1 MVKASRDTCIKGG
14 PAKISV
20 IGVGHVGATFAYA
33 LLLSGIAVEV
43 VLVDKDRARAT
54 SEALDLAHA
63 LPFRMPASVRAGHM
77 PDTAGSHIVVIAAG
91 PNQHHGESR
100 LDLAARNAV
109 VVREVAAGIAEH
121 SPQAIIVVATNPV
134 DIIARLAQET
144 SGFPPESVI
153 GSGTILD
160 TARLRHLVGQH
171 FRVDPRSVDAQMIG
185 EHGDSAVAIW
195 SLANVAGVPLAELA
209 RMRGVSFAAAVKE
222 RIAGE
227 VRNAAYAIIAGKGA
241 TYYAIASGLVRIIEA
256 ILCDQKAVLTVS
268 NAVGRAQRL
277 PELEGVW
284 LSLPCIVGRG
294 GLEQT
299 LALDLSP
306 DERAN
311 LLKSGEILRATK
323 RGIPPT

>member
-1 MVKASRDTCIKGG
+1 MARASRSTCTKVG

-20 IGVGHVGATFAYA
+20 IGAGHVGATFAYA
-33 LLLSGIAVEV
+33 LLLSGLAVEV
-43 VLVDKDRARAT
+43 VLIDKDHARAE

-63 LPFRMPASVRAGHM
+63 LPFRMPASVRAGSM
-77 PDTAGSHIVVIAAG
+77 AESSNSDIVVIAAG
-91 PNQHHGESR
+91 PSQHHGETR

-121 SPQAIIVVATNPV
+121 SPQAIILVATNPV
-134 DIIARLAQET
+134 DIIAQLTQET
-144 SGFPPESVI
+144 SGFPPASVI

-185 EHGDSAVAIW
+185 EHGDSAVATW

-209 RMRGVSFAAAVKE
+209 RMRGVGFDAAMQE

-227 VRNAAYAIIAGKGA
+227 VHNSAYAIIAGKGA

-268 NAVGRAQRL
+268 NAVGRAQGL
-277 PELEGVW
+277 PELEGTW

-299 LALDLSP
+299 LALNLSP
-306 DERAN
+306 SERAN
-311 LLKSGEILRATK
+311 LLRSGEILRSAK
-323 RGIPPT
+323 RGISSR